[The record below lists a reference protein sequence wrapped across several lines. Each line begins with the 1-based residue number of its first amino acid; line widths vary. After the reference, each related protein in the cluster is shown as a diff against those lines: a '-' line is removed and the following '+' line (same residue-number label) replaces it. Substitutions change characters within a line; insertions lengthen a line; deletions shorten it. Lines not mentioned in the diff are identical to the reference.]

1 MPALVF
7 ACDTASRNDYTN
19 HAYQAY
25 TGLSAESLLGD
36 RWIEIVH
43 PDDRA
48 GAAGRWDEAAR
59 AGNAYEF
66 ENRLR
71 RADGSYR
78 WFIGRAAPLRDRA
91 GAVTRWLGA
100 CIDIHDRR
108 MSEAALAES
117 EERHRL
123 LAAHASDM
131 IARANLEG
139 VCHYVSPGAYEI
151 TGYGPE
157 ELVGTSSLEFSHPDD
172 AAMIASKFATL
183 ARGDLDHATLSY
195 RLRRK
200 NGTWAPV
207 EAKVRLA
214 RSATGEPEA
223 LVSVTRDI
231 SDRQQLEAQLRQ
243 AQKMEAMGAL
253 TGGVAHDFN
262 NLLTVILGNSEIL
275 AEDVEDPAQRSL
287 ARVIQNAAET
297 GADLTQRLLAFA
309 RRQSLELEPVKV
321 DEVLGGMIG
330 LLRRTIGEH
339 IELRTEFRGAGT
351 TLVDKSLLESA
362 LLNLVVNAKDA
373 MPQEGTLTIATGE
386 GVAGPRDGN
395 LPASQPVVFITIAD
409 TGTGMPPEVIER
421 VFEPFFTTKEI
432 GKGTGLGLSMVYG
445 FAQQSGGHVRIDSKP
460 GQGTVVTILL
470 RAVAAAPARTGSA
483 PVPEPVRRGQGR
495 VLLVEDAPSVR
506 VFIRTQLQGLGY
518 EVTDVGDGPSALQL
532 LRMGAPFDLLLTD
545 VVLPKGMSGVEIA
558 REAQALIPSLKVL
571 RTSGYS
577 EEVFQTHGRPKGDTP
592 LLRKPFRRREL
603 SEAVR
608 QALR

>member
-1 MPALVF
+1 M
-7 ACDTASRNDYTN
+7 
-19 HAYQAY
+19 
-25 TGLSAESLLGD
+25 
-36 RWIEIVH
+36 
-43 PDDRA
+43 
-48 GAAGRWDEAAR
+48 
-59 AGNAYEF
+59 
-66 ENRLR
+66 
-71 RADGSYR
+71 
-78 WFIGRAAPLRDRA
+78 
-91 GAVTRWLGA
+91 
-100 CIDIHDRR
+100 
-108 MSEAALAES
+108 
-117 EERHRL
+117 
-123 LAAHASDM
+123 
-131 IARANLEG
+131 
-139 VCHYVSPGAYEI
+139 
-151 TGYGPE
+151 
-157 ELVGTSSLEFSHPDD
+157 
-172 AAMIASKFATL
+172 
-183 ARGDLDHATLSY
+183 
-195 RLRRK
+195 
-200 NGTWAPV
+200 
-207 EAKVRLA
+207 
-214 RSATGEPEA
+214 
-223 LVSVTRDI
+223 
-231 SDRQQLEAQLRQ
+231 
-243 AQKMEAMGAL
+243 
-253 TGGVAHDFN
+253 
-262 NLLTVILGNSEIL
+262 
-275 AEDVEDPAQRSL
+275 
-287 ARVIQNAAET
+287 
-297 GADLTQRLLAFA
+297 
-309 RRQSLELEPVKV
+309 KV

-395 LPASQPVVFITIAD
+395 LPAGQPVVFITIAD

-445 FAQQSGGHVRIDSKP
+445 FAQQSGGHVRIASEP
-460 GQGTVVTILL
+460 GRGTVVTILL
-470 RAVAAAPARTGSA
+470 RAVADVPQAQSRPEPA
-483 PVPEPVRRGQGR
+483 PVRRGHGR

-571 RTSGYS
+571 LTSGYS